1 MAYMYY
7 PYMRYAQNP
16 QFYNGGSGYGQYP
29 AYPQAYPYMY
39 GNPDE
44 SVTETDLSD
53 AEIVKSGKAQAQ
65 SDLSKAE
72 KAEMLEEA
80 YEAQQKEMAELHRRM
95 SQMQASYSKQI
106 SQMRESQEAFKTQLM
121 QARSARTETMSEKKP
136 MS

>member
-1 MAYMYY
+1 
-7 PYMRYAQNP
+7 
-16 QFYNGGSGYGQYP
+16 
-29 AYPQAYPYMY
+29 
-39 GNPDE
+39 
-44 SVTETDLSD
+44 
-53 AEIVKSGKAQAQ
+53 
-65 SDLSKAE
+65 
-72 KAEMLEEA
+72 MLEEA

>member
-1 MAYMYY
+1 
-7 PYMRYAQNP
+7 
-16 QFYNGGSGYGQYP
+16 
-29 AYPQAYPYMY
+29 MY

-53 AEIVKSGKAQAQ
+53 AEVVKSGKAQAQ

-95 SQMQASYSKQI
+95 SQM
-106 SQMRESQEAFKTQLM
+106 
-121 QARSARTETMSEKKP
+121 
-136 MS
+136 